1 MTIIAGSSR
10 GRCDASYEQAVARDL
25 AIVWPT
31 GTQRHRLSVNVMQ
44 QSLETAS
51 MTLDGVKCKIKSSF
65 VDSDASAGLAESLEL
80 WPLS

>member
-25 AIVWPT
+25 AIVWPA

-51 MTLDGVKCKIKSSF
+51 FISNSVKCKITPNF